1 MRVEHATPCVFRLPR
16 MDEAGRRV
24 ALDRMARSDAA
35 RLVSCALHN
44 GTTQTARPTAP
55 TILARRR
62 RVVRWRRPLH
72 VFYVI
77 DSLAPGGSERSLAA
91 MVPRFT
97 AAGLS
102 IDVAYL
108 RERPGLHDELRSG
121 GARLFAPHGGDGR
134 IEVARRLGRLIRDRG
149 PDLVH
154 TTLFEADLSG
164 RLASL
169 LARAPVVSTL
179 AASAYDEEHLSD
191 PALRRWKVRLAELAD
206 ASTAQAVT
214 RFHAVASHV
223 ADDMARRLWVPR
235 RRIDVVPRGRDPEVL
250 GLPSAERRAHV
261 RESLGIE
268 ATERIVLGVAR
279 HEHKKGL
286 DVLVRAMPAVVGQTP
301 SARLIIAGREG
312 TTTGQLTRLI
322 REKEMGA
329 NVRLL
334 GHRRDVP
341 DLLSAADVFVLPSR
355 SEGSPGALLEA
366 MALGVPIVATDIAPV
381 WELVGR
387 GGIARLLE
395 PGDHDGLAEAISSLL
410 EDPAASRV
418 MGETGRARFFEHF
431 TIDRVA
437 KRMIEFYERSL
448 ALATGWRGGRS

>member
-1 MRVEHATPCVFRLPR
+1 
-16 MDEAGRRV
+16 
-24 ALDRMARSDAA
+24 
-35 RLVSCALHN
+35 
-44 GTTQTARPTAP
+44 
-55 TILARRR
+55 
-62 RVVRWRRPLH
+62 
-72 VFYVI
+72 
-77 DSLAPGGSERSLAA
+77 

-97 AAGLS
+97 AAGLTL
-102 IDVAYL
+102 DVAYL

-134 IEVARRLGRLIRDRG
+134 IAVARRLGTLIRDRG

-164 RLASL
+164 RLASV

-179 AASAYDEEHLSD
+179 AASAYDEDHLGD
-191 PALRRWKVRLAELAD
+191 PALRRWKVRLAQVAD
-206 ASTAQAVT
+206 ASTAQLVT

-235 RRIDVVPRGRDPEVL
+235 GRIDVVPRGRDPEVL
-250 GLPSAERRAHV
+250 GSPDEARRAHV
-261 RESLGIE
+261 RRSLGIE
-268 ATERIVLGVAR
+268 STERLVLGVAR

-286 DVLVRAMPAVVGQTP
+286 DVLIRAMPAVVRHTP
-301 SARLIIAGREG
+301 SARLVIAGREG
-312 TTTGQLTRLI
+312 TTTGPLTRLV
-322 REKEMGA
+322 RELGMEATVK
-329 NVRLL
+329 LL
-334 GHRRDVP
+334 GHRADVP
-341 DLLSAADVFVLPSR
+341 DLLCAADVFVLPSR

-387 GGIARLLE
+387 GGLARLLE

-410 EDPAASRV
+410 ADVTASREL
-418 MGETGRARFFEHF
+418 GETGRARFFEHF

-437 KRMIEFYERSL
+437 KRMIEFYERAV
-448 ALATGWRGGRS
+448 ALASGWRGGRT